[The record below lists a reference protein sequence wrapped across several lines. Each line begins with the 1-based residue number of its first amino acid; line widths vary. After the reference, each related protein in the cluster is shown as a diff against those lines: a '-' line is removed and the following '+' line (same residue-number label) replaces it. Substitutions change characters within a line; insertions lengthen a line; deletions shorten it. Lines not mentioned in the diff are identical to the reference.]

1 MRISEILK
9 NIPHEGSGNAE
20 ISSIEYD
27 SRKAGEGS
35 LFVCLR
41 GANVDGHKFAPM
53 AYKNGCRAFLCEE
66 KMELPADAEQFVCEN
81 TRAALA
87 VASAEFYGHPAD
99 ELHLI
104 GITGSKGKTT
114 TSLLIHSILNAHGRN
129 CAYIGS
135 NGVIINGKTYETANT
150 TPESHVLHHLFR
162 NMVNEGVK
170 YVVLEVSSQALA
182 RNRVDGIKFDT
193 VVFTNICEEDHIGPG
208 EHPDYEDYKNSKA
221 KLFTDTYGARFAVY
235 NADEEEKDFML
246 RDFHGEKISFA
257 MKNASDYKGENKDIY
272 RSETALGVSFDCIT
286 AEDNVHVRLMSPG
299 AFSIY
304 NGLAAIAV
312 CGIYGV
318 DCRAAAETL
327 EHTPVQGRFEIVEAR
342 PGRTYIIDYSH
353 NGMAL
358 TKALKA
364 LREYEPKRIICV
376 FGSVGGRTQCRR
388 SELAIASSE
397 YADYSIITSDNPDFE
412 SPEAIV
418 EEIASHMKEG
428 SAFECVVD
436 RSEAIKRAVEI
447 AEDGDIVL
455 FAGKGH
461 ENYQLVCGQKVP
473 FSEREKIL
481 WECNIPEVVI

>member
-1 MRISEILK
+1 MKICDILK
-9 NIPHEGSGNAE
+9 DIPHEGDSIAE
-20 ISSIEYD
+20 ISAIEYD

-41 GANVDGHKFAPM
+41 GASADGHKYAPM

-66 KMELPADAEQFVCEN
+66 ILDLPADAEQFVCEN

-87 VASAEFYGHPAD
+87 LASAEFYGHPAN
-99 ELHLI
+99 ELKLI

-114 TSLLIHSILNAHGRN
+114 TSLLIHSILNANGKN

-135 NGVIINGKTYETANT
+135 NGVIINGRVMETANT

-162 NMVNEGVK
+162 IMVDEGVK
-170 YVVLEVSSQALA
+170 YAVLEVSSQALA

-221 KLFTDTYGARFAVY
+221 KLFSDTYGARFAVY
-235 NADEEEKDFML
+235 NADEDEKDFML
-246 RDFHGEKISFA
+246 RNYSGEKISFA
-257 MKNASDYKGENKDIY
+257 MENDADLKGVNKDIY
-272 RSETALGVSFDCIT
+272 RSDTALGVSFDCVC
-286 AEDNVHVRLMSPG
+286 DGDSVPVKLMSPG

-304 NGLAAIAV
+304 NGLAAIGV
-312 CGIYGV
+312 CMIYGV
-318 DCRAAAETL
+318 SVRESAAAL
-327 EHTPVQGRFEIVEAR
+327 EHTPVQGRFEIVEAM
-342 PGRTYIIDYSH
+342 PKRTFVIDYSH

-397 YADYSIITSDNPDFE
+397 GADYSIITSDNPDFE
-412 SPEAIV
+412 NPEEIV
-418 EEIASHMKEG
+418 AEIASHMKEG

-436 RSEAIKRAVEI
+436 RGEAIRRAV
-447 AEDGDIVL
+447 AMSEDGDIVL

-461 ENYQLVCGQKVP
+461 ETYQLVCGKKEP

-481 WECNIPEVVI
+481 WECNALETVL

>member
-1 MRISEILK
+1 MRISDILK
-9 NIPHEGSGNAE
+9 NVPHEGSGNAE
-20 ISSIEYD
+20 ISAIEYD

-41 GANVDGHKFAPM
+41 GANADGHKFAPM

-66 KMELPADAEQFVCEN
+66 VMDLPEDAEQYVCEN

-99 ELHLI
+99 ELRLI

-135 NGVIINGKTYETANT
+135 NGVIINGQTYETANT
-150 TPESHVLHHLFR
+150 TPESHELHRLFR
-162 NMVNEGVK
+162 IMADGGVK

-221 KLFTDTYGARFAVY
+221 KLFTDTYGASVAVY
-235 NADEEEKDFML
+235 NADEAEKDFML
-246 RDFHGEKISFA
+246 RNFSGEKISFA
-257 MKNASDYKGENKDIY
+257 IENDADFKGVNKNIY
-272 RSETALGVSFDCIT
+272 RSETALGVSFGCLLDGEST
-286 AEDNVHVRLMSPG
+286 PVRLMSPG

-312 CGIYGV
+312 CVIYGLTV
-318 DCRAAAETL
+318 KEAADTL

-342 PGRTYIIDYSH
+342 PGRTFIIDYSH

-388 SELAIASSE
+388 SELALAASE
-397 YADYSIITSDNPDFE
+397 FADYSIITSDNPDYE

-436 RSEAIKRAVEI
+436 RGEAIKRAVEM
-447 AEDGDIVL
+447 AEEGDIVL

-461 ENYQLVCGQKVP
+461 ENYQLVRGKKEP
-473 FSEREKIL
+473 FSERERIL
-481 WECNIPEVVI
+481 WECGIPEAVI